1 MSAVSLCGNPEFLL
15 TTINSMI
22 FFFFFLPHLS
32 LQICAK
38 ICEHWGCKWKPLG
51 FHSLCVCILF
61 IGCRVFCFS
70 LYAWKIAAFFF
81 FFLVLSIFLSAVG
94 SGTRW
99 KFPAFCSAGVC
110 HCRDGRGSTATHRW
124 QTAGWDTYQG
134 VLLCPGSSWKKHV
147 GCSDCC
153 TNHGTVFQSTVFAWA
168 LKT

>member
-1 MSAVSLCGNPEFLL
+1 
-15 TTINSMI
+15 MI
-22 FFFFFLPHLS
+22 YFFSHLS

-51 FHSLCVCILF
+51 FHSLCVCASYSLAAGF
-61 IGCRVFCFS
+61 FGFLVFSVC
-70 LYAWKIAAFFF
+70 LKNCCFF

>member
-15 TTINSMI
+15 TINSMR
-22 FFFFFLPHLS
+22 FFFSPSFSKFVLKYVNTEGVSENHLAS
-32 LQICAK
+32 T
-38 ICEHWGCKWKPLG
+38 
-51 FHSLCVCILF
+51 LCVCVCARILF
-61 IGCRVFCFS
+61 IGCRVFWVFCFS
-70 LYAWKIAAFFF
+70 LYAWKIAA
-81 FFLVLSIFLSAVG
+81 SIFLSTVG

-168 LKT
+168 LKA

>member
-15 TTINSMI
+15 TINSMR
-22 FFFFFLPHLS
+22 FFFFPIF

-51 FHSLCVCILF
+51 FHSLCVCARILF
-61 IGCRVFCFS
+61 IGCRVFWVFCFS
-70 LYAWKIAAFFF
+70 LYAWKIAA
-81 FFLVLSIFLSAVG
+81 SIFLSTVG

-168 LKT
+168 LKA

>member
-1 MSAVSLCGNPEFLL
+1 MKTTWLPLSVCVFVCVCASYSLAAGFFGFFVFLYML
-15 TTINSMI
+15 EKLLP
-22 FFFFFLPHLS
+22 FFFFWS
-32 LQICAK
+32 
-38 ICEHWGCKWKPLG
+38 
-51 FHSLCVCILF
+51 
-61 IGCRVFCFS
+61 
-70 LYAWKIAAFFF
+70 
-81 FFLVLSIFLSAVG
+81 SIFLSTVG

-153 TNHGTVFQSTVFAWA
+153 TNHGTVFQSTVFA
-168 LKT
+168 